1 MTSPGSAQHPA
12 AESACRIA
20 LGQVNQ
26 VRPKLPLLKVLQAA
40 GAQGDTFTLK
50 EVMHYLG
57 QYIMVRQLYD
67 KRQQHMVYCGGDQ
80 LGELLGLESF
90 SVKDPSP
97 VYDMLKRN
105 LTSAAMADAAQSLA
119 KEQSVD
125 KPSQDQLKFSHQE
138 GSDIGIME
146 GESNASAL
154 TTSEQKCENY
164 EDKDLIE
171 NLSKS
176 KKPKLDLVFEEW
188 DVAGLPWWFLGNL
201 RSNYESRSN
210 GSTDIQTNQ
219 DFQPLPVCSCPSL
232 SHQVDIDT
240 AVVSDTTDDLW
251 FLNECPLDLSSA
263 AVKVE
268 AVDCEEVKEGDSK
281 VVEDACSHDLE
292 DSQYLSDDTDTEATS
307 EDCWQCTKC
316 RKFNSP
322 GKRYCYR
329 CWALRK
335 DWYSDC
341 PKLAHSLSLSNI
353 DAMQTKTEDDEGI
366 DVPDCR
372 RTISAPVGQPKE
384 LYMVENKSCVDP
396 CSSIES
402 LDLARKCESKESLL
416 HFAEHKKEEEIQSLE
431 SIKKLLNPCYL
442 CHHRPRDGNIVH
454 GRTAHLVACFR
465 CAKMLK
471 RKRSPCPVCRKDI
484 ELVIRIFMG

>member
-12 AESACRIA
+12 AEDACRIT
-20 LGQVNQ
+20 LGQVHQ
-26 VRPKLPLLKVLQAA
+26 VRPKLPLLKILQAA
-40 GAQGDTFTLK
+40 GAQGETFTLK

-67 KRQQHMVYCGGDQ
+67 QRQQHMVYCGGDQ

-97 VYDMLKRN
+97 LYDMLKRN
-105 LTSAAMADAAQSLA
+105 LTPAAVADAAQSLA
-119 KEQSVD
+119 QEQSAD
-125 KPSQDQLKFSHQE
+125 EPSQDQLKFSRQD
-138 GSDIGIME
+138 GSDPGAAVAD
-146 GESNASAL
+146 GTASAL
-154 TTSEQKCENY
+154 STSEPSCGDR
-164 EDKDLIE
+164 EDEDCVETLA
-171 NLSKS
+171 KS

-219 DFQPLPVCSCPSL
+219 D
-232 SHQVDIDT
+232 IDT

-251 FLNECPLDLSSA
+251 FLNECPSDQSSA
-263 AVKVE
+263 AAKVE
-268 AVDCEEVKEGDSK
+268 AADCEEVKEGDGK
-281 VVEDACSHDLE
+281 VTEDSCVHDPE
-292 DSQYLSDDTDTEATS
+292 DSQCLSDDTDTETAA
-307 EDCWQCTKC
+307 EDCWQCSKC

-341 PKLAHSLSLSNI
+341 PRLAHSLSLSN
-353 DAMQTKTEDDEGI
+353 AEAVRKGACDEEV

-372 RTISAPVGQPKE
+372 RTVSAPVGQAPA
-384 LYMVENKSCVDP
+384 LYLVENKPRRDP
-396 CSSIES
+396 CGSVES
-402 LDLARKCESKESLL
+402 LDLARGCGSQESLL
-416 HFAEHKKEEEIQSLE
+416 PFTEHKKEEEEEEMESLE
-431 SIKKLLNPCYL
+431 SIKKLLSPCFL

-465 CAKMLK
+465 CAKLLK

-484 ELVIRIFMG
+484 EMVIRIFMG

>member
-1 MTSPGSAQHPA
+1 
-12 AESACRIA
+12 
-20 LGQVNQ
+20 L
-26 VRPKLPLLKVLQAA
+26 RPKLSLLKILQAA
-40 GAQGDTFTLK
+40 GAQGETFTLK

-57 QYIMVRQLYD
+57 QYIMVKQLYD
-67 KRQQHMVYCGGDQ
+67 KREQHMVYCGGDE

-105 LTSAAMADAAQSLA
+105 LTSAAMADAAENLA
-119 KEQSVD
+119 QEQSVD
-125 KPSQDQLKFSHQE
+125 KPSQDQLKFSQQE
-138 GSDIGIME
+138 GSDTGLME
-146 GESNASAL
+146 GGSNGSAL
-154 TTSEQKCENY
+154 STSEQKCENDQ
-164 EDKDLIE
+164 DKDLIE
-171 NLSKS
+171 NLTKS

-201 RSNYESRSN
+201 RSNYKSRSN

-219 DFQPLPVCSCPSL
+219 
-232 SHQVDIDT
+232 DIDT

-251 FLNECPLDLSSA
+251 FLNECPADQCSA
-263 AVKVE
+263 AAKGERDDCQELKEADKKVT
-268 AVDCEEVKEGDSK
+268 
-281 VVEDACSHDLE
+281 EDACLQDCE
-292 DSQYLSDDTDTEATS
+292 DSQCLSDDTDTEATPKDS
-307 EDCWQCTKC
+307 WQCSKC
-316 RKFNSP
+316 KKFNSP

-341 PKLAHSLSLSNI
+341 PKLPHSLSLSNI
-353 DAMQTKTEDDEGI
+353 DVMQKKKDDDDEGI

-372 RTISAPVGQPKE
+372 RTISAPVGQPKD
-384 LYMVENKSCVDP
+384 LYMVENKSRVDAR
-396 CSSIES
+396 SSLES
-402 LDLARKCESKESLL
+402 LDLAGECESKEALL
-416 HFAEHKKEEEIQSLE
+416 HFSEHKKEEEIQSLE
-431 SIKKLLNPCYL
+431 SIKKLLNPCFL

-471 RKRSPCPVCRKDI
+471 KKRSPCPVCRKEI

>member
-1 MTSPGSAQHPA
+1 MTSSSSAQHPA
-12 AESACRIA
+12 AENACRVT

-26 VRPKLPLLKVLQAA
+26 VRPKLPLLKILQAA
-40 GAQGDTFTLK
+40 GAQGETFTLK

-105 LTSAAMADAAQSLA
+105 LTSAAMADAAQNLA

-125 KPSQDQLKFSHQE
+125 KPSQDQLKFSRQE
-138 GSDIGIME
+138 GSDTGIME
-146 GESNASAL
+146 GENNASAL
-154 TTSEQKCENY
+154 STSEQKCENY

-201 RSNYESRSN
+201 RSNYKSRSN

-219 DFQPLPVCSCPSL
+219 
-232 SHQVDIDT
+232 DIDT

-251 FLNECPLDLSSA
+251 FLNECPSDQSSA
-263 AVKVE
+263 AVKLE
-268 AVDCEEVKEGDSK
+268 TVDCEEVKEGGKK
-281 VVEDACSHDLE
+281 VTEDACLHDFE
-292 DSQYLSDDTDTEATS
+292 DSQCLSDDTDTEAAS

-316 RKFNSP
+316 KKFNSP

-353 DAMQTKTEDDEGI
+353 DAMQNKNDDEGI

-372 RTISAPVGQPKE
+372 RTISAPVGQPKD
-384 LYMVENKSCVDP
+384 LYTVENKSHVDP

-402 LDLARKCESKESLL
+402 LDLARECESKESLL
-416 HFAEHKKEEEIQSLE
+416 HFTEHKKEEEIQSLE
-431 SIKKLLNPCYL
+431 SIKKLLNPCFL

-454 GRTAHLVACFR
+454 GRTAHLVACFK

-471 RKRSPCPVCRKDI
+471 KKRSPCPVCRKEI
-484 ELVIRIFMG
+484 EMVIRIFMG

>member
-1 MTSPGSAQHPA
+1 
-12 AESACRIA
+12 
-20 LGQVNQ
+20 
-26 VRPKLPLLKVLQAA
+26 
-40 GAQGDTFTLK
+40 
-50 EVMHYLG
+50 VMHYLG

-67 KRQQHMVYCGGDQ
+67 KRQQHMVHCGGDQ
-80 LGELLGLESF
+80 LGDLLGLESF

-105 LTSAAMADAAQSLA
+105 LTSAALTDAAETLP

-125 KPSQDQLKFSHQE
+125 RPSQDQPKFSQQE
-138 GSDIGIME
+138 GGSVAGIME
-146 GESNASAL
+146 GESTAAAL
-154 TTSEQKCENY
+154 STSEQNCERC
-164 EDKDLIE
+164 EDKDLLE

-219 DFQPLPVCSCPSL
+219 D
-232 SHQVDIDT
+232 IDT
-240 AVVSDTTDDLW
+240 AIVSDTTDDLW
-251 FLNECPLDLSSA
+251 FLNECPAEQSSA

-268 AVDCEEVKEGDSK
+268 AVDCEEVKEGDKK
-281 VVEDACSHDLE
+281 VPEEACWHDLE
-292 DSQYLSDDTDTEATS
+292 DSQCLSDDTDTEAAS
-307 EDCWQCTKC
+307 EDCWQCSKC
-316 RKFNSP
+316 KKFNSP

-341 PKLAHSLSLSNI
+341 PKLPHSLSLSDI
-353 DAMQTKTEDDEGI
+353 DAMHKKNQGKEDDEGI

-372 RTISAPVGQPKE
+372 RTISAPVGQPKD
-384 LYMVENKSCVDP
+384 LYVVETKSRVDAS
-396 CSSIES
+396 SSIES
-402 LDLARKCESKESLL
+402 LDLARGCEGKGEALL
-416 HFAEHKKEEEIQSLE
+416 HKKEEGEMQAGE
-431 SIKKLLNPCYL
+431 GIKTLLSPCFL
-442 CHHRPRDGNIVH
+442 CQHRPRDGNIVH

-471 RKRSPCPVCRKDI
+471 KKRSPCPVCRKEI

>member
-1 MTSPGSAQHPA
+1 MTSPSSAQHPA
-12 AESACRIA
+12 AESACRA
-20 LGQVNQ
+20 TLGQLNQ
-26 VRPKLPLLKVLQAA
+26 VRPKLPLLELLWAA
-40 GAQGDTFTLK
+40 GAQGETFTLK

-67 KRQQHMVYCGGDQ
+67 KRQQHVVHCGGDQ

-97 VYDMLKRN
+97 VYEMLKRN
-105 LTSAAMADAAQSLA
+105 LTAAALADAAQSLA

-125 KPSQDQLKFSHQE
+125 RPSQDQLKFGRRE
-138 GSDIGIME
+138 ASDAGTAG

-154 TTSEQKCENY
+154 SASEHPWETC

-201 RSNYESRSN
+201 RSNYKSRSN

-219 DFQPLPVCSCPSL
+219 DV
-232 SHQVDIDT
+232 DT
-240 AVVSDTTDDLW
+240 AIVSDTTDDLW
-251 FLNECPLDLSSA
+251 FLNECLSEQSGA
-263 AVKVE
+263 ALKVE
-268 AVDCEEVKEGDSK
+268 VADCEEVKEGDKK
-281 VVEDACSHDLE
+281 VTEETCSHDCE
-292 DSQYLSDDTDTEATS
+292 DSQCLSDDTDTEAAS

-316 RKFNSP
+316 KKFNSP

-341 PKLAHSLSLSNI
+341 PRLPHSLSLSHI
-353 DAMQTKTEDDEGI
+353 DAVQEKEEAGGV

-372 RTISAPVGQPKE
+372 RTVSAPVGRPKE
-384 LYMVENKSCVDP
+384 LYAVENASRAAP
-396 CSSIES
+396 CSSVES
-402 LDLARKCESKESLL
+402 LDLA
-416 HFAEHKKEEEIQSLE
+416 
-431 SIKKLLNPCYL
+431 
-442 CHHRPRDGNIVH
+442 
-454 GRTAHLVACFR
+454 
-465 CAKMLK
+465 
-471 RKRSPCPVCRKDI
+471 
-484 ELVIRIFMG
+484 

>member
-1 MTSPGSAQHPA
+1 MTSSTSEQYPA
-12 AESACRIA
+12 SENACRIA
-20 LGQVNQ
+20 LGQANQ
-26 VRPKLPLLKVLQAA
+26 VQPKLPLLKILQAA
-40 GAQGDTFTLK
+40 GAQGETFTLK

-105 LTSAAMADAAQSLA
+105 LTSVTITDAAQTLALA
-119 KEQSVD
+119 KDQSVD
-125 KPSQDQLKFSHQE
+125 NPSQDQLKQTSTE
-138 GSDIGIME
+138 GSSDTE
-146 GESNASAL
+146 GAEDKSGAPAL
-154 TTSEQKCENY
+154 STSQLNYGNY

-201 RSNYESRSN
+201 RNNYKSRSN

-219 DFQPLPVCSCPSL
+219 D
-232 SHQVDIDT
+232 IDT
-240 AVVSDTTDDLW
+240 AIVSDTTDDLW
-251 FLNECPLDLSSA
+251 FLNESA
-263 AVKVE
+263 SDQFNVAVKVE
-268 AVDCEEVKEGDSK
+268 TVDCEEVGKESEKKLIEVTCTD
-281 VVEDACSHDLE
+281 DLE
-292 DSQYLSDDTDTEATS
+292 DSQCLSDDTDVEAAS

-316 RKFNSP
+316 KKFNSP
-322 GKRYCYR
+322 VKRYCYR

-341 PKLAHSLSLSNI
+341 PKLAHSLSLSTI
-353 DAMQTKTEDDEGI
+353 DTIQGKKDDEGI

-372 RTISAPVGQPKE
+372 RTVSAPVCRPKD
-384 LYMVENKSCVDP
+384 LYTEDCESHVDP
-396 CSSIES
+396 GSSMES
-402 LDLARKCESKESLL
+402 LGLAQECKDQEPQM
-416 HFAEHKKEEEIQSLE
+416 HFGEHKKEEKVECQE
-431 SIKKLLNPCYL
+431 NIKNLLNPCLL
-442 CHHRPRDGNIVH
+442 CQKRPRDGNIVH
-454 GRTAHLVACFR
+454 GRSAHLVACFK

-471 RKRSPCPVCRKDI
+471 KGRLPCPVCKKQI
-484 ELVIRIFMG
+484 QMVIRIFMG

>member
-1 MTSPGSAQHPA
+1 MTSPSSAQHPA
-12 AESACRIA
+12 AENACRIT

-26 VRPKLPLLKVLQAA
+26 VRPKQPLLEILQAA
-40 GAQGDTFTLK
+40 GAQGETFTLK

-105 LTSAAMADAAQSLA
+105 LTSAAVTDAEESLPR
-119 KEQSVD
+119 EQSVA
-125 KPSQDQLKFSHQE
+125 KPSQDQPKFSQQE
-138 GSDIGIME
+138 GSEVGIME
-146 GESNASAL
+146 GESHASAL
-154 TTSEQKCENY
+154 SASEQKGENP

-171 NLSKS
+171 SLSKS

-201 RSNYESRSN
+201 RSNYKSRSN

-219 DFQPLPVCSCPSL
+219 D
-232 SHQVDIDT
+232 IDT
-240 AVVSDTTDDLW
+240 AIVSDTTDDLW
-251 FLNECPLDLSSA
+251 FLNECPTEQSSA
-263 AVKVE
+263 AVRVE
-268 AVDCEEVKEGDSK
+268 AADSEEVKEGDKK
-281 VVEDACSHDLE
+281 VPEDVCLHDLE
-292 DSQYLSDDTDTEATS
+292 DSQCLSDDTDTEAAS
-307 EDCWQCTKC
+307 KDCWQCSKC
-316 RKFNSP
+316 RKWNSP

-335 DWYSDC
+335 GWYSGC
-341 PKLAHSLSLSNI
+341 PKLPHSLSLSSI
-353 DAMQTKTEDDEGI
+353 DAMQAKGAEEGI

-372 RTISAPVGQPKE
+372 RTISAPVGQAKD
-384 LYMVENKSCVDP
+384 LYVVANKAVGDP
-396 CSSIES
+396 SSSLES
-402 LDLARKCESKESLL
+402 LDLARECESKKSLL
-416 HFAEHKKEEEIQSLE
+416 HCPEHQKEEEIQSLE
-431 SIKKLLNPCYL
+431 SIKTLLNPCFL

-454 GRTAHLVACFR
+454 GRTAHLVACFK

-471 RKRSPCPVCRKDI
+471 KRRSPCPVCRKDI
-484 ELVIRIFMG
+484 EMVIRIFMG